1 MMFNRRKKF
10 RRDKNKELLDA
21 FFETEYEWKNM
32 QAIVESSI
40 EPKFESFHLLE
51 LLESRYIFL
60 LKKAKERNLNALR
73 Y

>member
-1 MMFNRRKKF
+1 MFNRRKKLKKIK
-10 RRDKNKELLDA
+10 DKELLDA

-32 QAIVESSI
+32 RSIIENSI
-40 EPKFESFHLLE
+40 EPRMDSLHLLK

-60 LKKAKERNLNALR
+60 LKEAKERNLHALR

>member
-1 MMFNRRKKF
+1 MFNRRKKV
-10 RRDKNKELLDA
+10 RRDKNKELLHA

-32 QAIVESSI
+32 QAIVDSSI

-60 LKKAKERNLNALR
+60 LKEAKERNLNALR